1 MTGLEPAQ
9 LRADEFHRAFGDP
22 DTLRSWLEQV
32 LPSIYAFVF
41 ARCGADAAL
50 AQDITQ
56 ETMIEVVRRRDAF
69 DGRSDPLTW
78 ACAIARH
85 KVADH
90 FRRKYRD
97 DRRRLKL
104 IDNTSGVVES
114 TEDATVTHEAVVETL
129 RALPESQRVVLALHY
144 LDSMSVHEIADRLGR
159 SESAVESLLARG
171 REAFRR
177 AWGRGEVDRWTTSS

>member
-1 MTGLEPAQ
+1 MTGLEPAR
-9 LRADEFHRAFGDP
+9 LRADEFHHVFDEP
-22 DTLRSWLEQV
+22 DTLRAWLELA

-41 ARCGADAAL
+41 ARCGADEAL

-56 ETMIEVVRRRDAF
+56 ETMVEVVRRRDSF

-97 DRRRLKL
+97 ERRRLKL
-104 IDNTSGVVES
+104 IDNTSVVTDSGE
-114 TEDATVTHEAVVETL
+114 ELTVTHEAVVVTL
-129 RALPESQRVVLALHY
+129 RSLPEAQRVVLALHY

-171 REAFRR
+171 REAFKR
-177 AWGRGEVDRWTTSS
+177 AWGRGEVDR